1 MGLLPIS
8 LVKEQV
14 PMSATSQ
21 AVPSTAKV
29 DSIKEKARRLSILSM
44 MATTAAGSG
53 HPTSCMSA
61 AELVAG
67 TFFYAMK
74 FDPRNPNSSD
84 GDRFVLS
91 KGHAAPVLYA
101 ALAEAGVFPESRVM
115 TLRQFSSELEGH
127 PTPRIPGVDAAT
139 GSLGQGL
146 SVGAGLAIGA
156 RMDQSPTRVYVL
168 VGDGEMAEGQIWE
181 AAEFAGHYKLDNLT
195 LLADVNALGQSEPT
209 MYQHDMDVYRRKF
222 ESEGW
227 ATEVIDGHD
236 VAAVLAALDRAKATK
251 GRPQAI
257 LARTIKGHGFSEV
270 AGKLGWHGKPF
281 SKEQLAAALKEI
293 GETIDVPPDPGK
305 SYARTSLPEPPSFPD
320 PAPPHYAPGKPVAT
334 REAYGYALK
343 RLGAVNPHIVAI
355 SGDVKN
361 STFSEIFGDAYP
373 DHFYQGYIAEQNLVS
388 AGVGLAARGK
398 VPFLD
403 TFACFLSRAYDQV
416 RMAAISRAN
425 INLCGSHCGV
435 SIGEDGPSQMALEDI
450 AMFRAV
456 HSSAVFYPSDAI
468 SAERLTETMARR
480 SGINYLRTSRPK
492 TPILYS
498 EEEKFPVPGFK
509 VLRQSGADR
518 VTVIGAGIT
527 LHEALKAA
535 DQLKTQGTAVR
546 VIDLYCVKPIDGKTL
561 AEHIDATGGKLVTV
575 EDHWPQGGVG
585 EAVLSALA
593 QAGVAPT
600 KSRLLAVRDMP
611 HSGKPEELVD
621 AFGISARH
629 IAAAVREIA

>member
-1 MGLLPIS
+1 
-8 LVKEQV
+8 
-14 PMSATSQ
+14 MSA
-21 AVPSTAKV
+21 PSPAMPSPSAIA
-29 DSIKEKARRLSILSM
+29 SIKEKARLLSAYSM

-74 FDPRNPNSSD
+74 FDPKNANSPD
-84 GDRFVLS
+84 ADRFVLS

-101 ALAEAGVFPESRVM
+101 ALAEAGVFPVSRLM
-115 TLRQFSSELEGH
+115 TLREFSSELEGH
-127 PTPRIPGVDAAT
+127 PTPRIHGVDAAT

-156 RMDQSPTRVYVL
+156 RLDKSPTRVYVL
-168 VGDGEMAEGQIWE
+168 MGDGEMAEGQVWE

-195 LLADVNALGQSEPT
+195 AIADINALGQSEPT
-209 MYQHDMDVYRRKF
+209 MYQHDMEVYRRKF

-236 VAAVLAALDRAKATK
+236 VAAVLAALDRAKSTK

-257 LARTIKGHGFSEV
+257 IARTVKGHGFSQV
-270 AGKLGWHGKPF
+270 AGKLNWHGKAF
-281 SKEQLAAALKEI
+281 SKAQLEDAWKELGPAPAI
-293 GETIDVPPDPGK
+293 PPDPGK
-305 SYARTSLPEPPSFPD
+305 SYERTSLPQPPEF
-320 PAPPHYAPGKPVAT
+320 PAPPAPEYPAGASVAT
-334 REAYGYALK
+334 REAYGNALK
-343 RLGAVNPHIVAI
+343 RIGGVNPHIVAI

-361 STFSEIFGDAYP
+361 STFSEVFQNAFP
-373 DHFYQGYIAEQNLVS
+373 DHFFQGYIAEQNLVS

-403 TFACFLSRAYDQV
+403 TFACFLSRAYDNV

-435 SIGEDGPSQMALEDI
+435 SIGEDGPSQMALEDL

-456 HSSAVFYPSDAI
+456 HGSAVFYPSDAI
-468 SAERLTETMARR
+468 STERLVETMARR
-480 SGINYLRTSRPK
+480 PGINYLRTSRPK
-492 TPILYS
+492 SAILYS
-498 EEEKFPVPGFK
+498 KDEKFPVPGFK
-509 VLRQSGADR
+509 VLRQSAQDR

-535 DQLKTQGTAVR
+535 DQLKSQGTAIR
-546 VIDLYCVKPIDGKTL
+546 VIDLYCVKPIDGKAI
-561 AEHIDATGGKLVTV
+561 AEQLHATGGRLVTV
-575 EDHWPQGGVG
+575 EDHWPEGGIG
-585 EAVLSALA
+585 EAVLFALA
-593 QAGVAPT
+593 QAGVAPA
-600 KSRLLAVRDMP
+600 KSRLLAVTRMP

-629 IAAAVREIA
+629 IVEAVRELA

>member
-1 MGLLPIS
+1 
-8 LVKEQV
+8 
-14 PMSATSQ
+14 MSATTVAS
-21 AVPSTAKV
+21 PPNSTIEA
-29 DSIKEKARRLSILSM
+29 IKEKAKRLSVLSM

-74 FDPRNPNSSD
+74 FDPKNPNSHQS
-84 GDRFVLS
+84 DRFVLS

-101 ALAEAGVFPESRVM
+101 ALAEAGVFPESRLM
-115 TLRQFSSELEGH
+115 TLRQFNSELEGH

-146 SVGAGLAIGA
+146 SVGAGLAIA
-156 RMDQSPTRVYVL
+156 QRMDKTGTRVYVL
-168 VGDGEMAEGQIWE
+168 LGDGEMAEGQIWE

-195 LLADVNALGQSEPT
+195 VLADVNALGQSEPT
-209 MYQHDMDVYRRKF
+209 MYQHDMEVYRKKF
-222 ESEGW
+222 EAEGF

-251 GRPQAI
+251 GQPQAI
-257 LARTIKGHGFSEV
+257 IARTIKGHGVDFV
-270 AGKLGWHGKPF
+270 AGKEHWHGKAL
-281 SKEQLAAALKEI
+281 SKDELAKALQEI
-293 GETIDVPPDPGK
+293 GLTINVPPDPGK
-305 SYARTSLPEPPSFPD
+305 SYARTSLPQPPDF
-320 PAPPHYAPGKPVAT
+320 PAPAAPDYAAGKTVAT
-334 REAYGYALK
+334 REAYGFALK
-343 RLGAVNPHIVAI
+343 RLGAVNPNIVAI

-361 STFSEIFGDAYP
+361 STFSEIFGDAFP
-373 DHFYQGYIAEQNLVS
+373 DHFIQGYIAEQNLVS
-388 AGVGLAARGK
+388 VAVGLAAFGK
-398 VPFLD
+398 VPFAD
-403 TFACFLSRAYDQV
+403 TFACFLSRAFDEV
-416 RMAAISRAN
+416 RMAAISRSN

-450 AMFRAV
+450 AAFRAV
-456 HSSAVFYPSDAI
+456 HSSTVLYPSDAM

-498 EEEKFPVPGFK
+498 KEEKFPIPGFK
-509 VLRQSGADR
+509 VLRQSAQDK

-535 DQLKTQGTAVR
+535 DELKGKGTAIR
-546 VIDLYCVKPIDGKTL
+546 VIDLYCVKPIDGKAL
-561 AEHIDATGGKLVTV
+561 AEHVKATAGKLVTV
-575 EDHWPQGGVG
+575 EDHWPEGGVG

-593 QAGVAPT
+593 SAGVAPA
-600 KSRLLAVRDMP
+600 KSKLLAVNGMP

-629 IAAAVREIA
+629 IVEAVNSIA